1 MDDVRLSFILR
12 RYRHLNFCSA
22 LAVFMSASVILA
34 GRRSI
39 VVLSGVKNPKK
50 QTDSRSIHTKYS
62 VLTHKGRMLS
72 QKETKFS
79 ENYGLSEFHLL
90 SEVKSFN
97 FDIQPACDM
106 DTHVRLVCSKSSLY
120 FVQSNFSRLKNC
132 LPLLY
137 LNNVNQLFFSQSRKV
152 RYRFQII
159 HITR

>member
-12 RYRHLNFCSA
+12 RYIHLNFCSA

-120 FVQSNFSRLKNC
+120 FVQSNFA
-132 LPLLY
+132 
-137 LNNVNQLFFSQSRKV
+137 
-152 RYRFQII
+152 
-159 HITR
+159 

>member
-1 MDDVRLSFILR
+1 MP
-12 RYRHLNFCSA
+12 
-22 LAVFMSASVILA
+22 ASVILG

-79 ENYGLSEFHLL
+79 KNYGLSEFHLL

-97 FDIQPACDM
+97 FDI
-106 DTHVRLVCSKSSLY
+106 SK
-120 FVQSNFSRLKNC
+120 
-132 LPLLY
+132 
-137 LNNVNQLFFSQSRKV
+137 LNDFTSESK
-152 RYRFQII
+152 
-159 HITR
+159 